1 MADKQSE
8 TVEVPV
14 EDGQTET
21 ASTEQ
26 AVEVPKSDTVTKE
39 DFQKMQSVLDRQI
52 AAEKKRNAEL
62 AAKVNELSLA
72 NIPEEQREAAVLRSQ
87 LEQQQAELAQYQRE
101 SALRNLGN
109 EYGVP
114 YEVLQDADTPQVAW
128 GLAMNYMRDQ
138 LRSGQAP
145 QAAPTLSP
153 SSSAPPFVAPQQAGS
168 NKVRDWKKE
177 FDDAMAAGDVRAYN
191 KVRREYDAAHPS

>member
-1 MADKQSE
+1 MADEQSE

-26 AVEVPKSDTVTKE
+26 VVEVPKSDTVTKE

-72 NIPEEQREAAVLRSQ
+72 NIPEEEREAAVLRSQ

-145 QAAPTLSP
+145 QTAPTPPP
-153 SSSAPPFVAPQQAGS
+153 SATPFVAPQQAGS
-168 NKVRDWKKE
+168 NKARDWKKE
-177 FDDAMAAGDVRAYN
+177 FDDALAANDVRTYN
-191 KVRREYDAAHPS
+191 KVRREYEAEHPS